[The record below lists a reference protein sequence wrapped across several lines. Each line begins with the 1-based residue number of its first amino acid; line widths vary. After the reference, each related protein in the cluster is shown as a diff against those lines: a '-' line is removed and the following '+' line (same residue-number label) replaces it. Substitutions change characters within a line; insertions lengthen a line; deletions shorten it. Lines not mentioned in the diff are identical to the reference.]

1 MKKRDSQ
8 DLIGGL
14 LLVAVGLFFVVYA
27 QRYTFG
33 TLSRMGPGYF
43 PVALGAVLAALGA
56 LVALPAWFRSG
67 SLPSVNPKSFVI
79 VTASV
84 VLFAATL
91 QTLGI
96 LIATAITVFLASLAD
111 NEITWRGRAILSVA
125 VAFIIYLVFIAGL
138 SMILP
143 VWPWSD

>member
-1 MKKRDSQ
+1 M
-8 DLIGGL
+8 
-14 LLVAVGLFFVVYA
+14 VALGLFFAVYA

-43 PVALGAVLAALGA
+43 PVALGAVLAILGV

-67 SLPSVNPKSFVI
+67 SLPSVNWKSFVI

-84 VLFAATL
+84 MLFAATL

-96 LIATAITVFLASLAD
+96 LFATAITVFLASLAD
-111 NEITWRGRAILSVA
+111 NQITWRGRAILCVA
-125 VAFIIYLVFIAGL
+125 IAVILYLVFIAGL
-138 SMILP
+138 SMVLP